1 MSNEKKG
8 KYVGIIG
15 AFIVHSALIALLFW
29 ISIVVPEPQEE
40 SGVPVLL
47 GFVDVA
53 QGTFNPESLV
63 SGYNEPQEVE
73 TSEANEPD
81 EQHIIT
87 QTEEETVAMET
98 HSEAPKKVEEKP
110 QPTEAEKE
118 AEAKR
123 LAKEKAERERKA
135 AEAAAANRVTG
146 AFSKGTSM
154 GSRGEGESGEGV
166 EGVAT
171 GNSDTGKKQGIGGY
185 GNFDLS
191 GRSIGPEGLPRPVYN
206 VQEEGIVVI
215 NIVVNPEGQV
225 VSTGL
230 NPKTNTVNPALR
242 KAAEDAAKRA
252 RFNAVSGVNNQ
263 AGTITYQFNLK

>member
-1 MSNEKKG
+1 MSNKKKG
-8 KYVGIIG
+8 KYIGIIG
-15 AFIVHSALIALLFW
+15 AFVVHFALIALLFW
-29 ISIVVPEPQEE
+29 ISIAVPEPQEE

-53 QGTFNPESLV
+53 QGTFNPENLEA
-63 SGYNEPQEVE
+63 GYSEPQDVAASEPNEPE
-73 TSEANEPD
+73 

-87 QTEEETVAMET
+87 QTEEETVTMET

-154 GSRGEGESGEGV
+154 GSRGEGKSGEGV

-206 VQEEGIVVI
+206 VQEEGVVVI